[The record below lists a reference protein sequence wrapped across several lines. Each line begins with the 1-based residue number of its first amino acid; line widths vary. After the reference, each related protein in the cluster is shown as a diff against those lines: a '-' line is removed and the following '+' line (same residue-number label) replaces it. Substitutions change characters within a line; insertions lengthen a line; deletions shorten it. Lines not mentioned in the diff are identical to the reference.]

1 MKCEGMIYLDGEFDM
16 EKLTREI
23 LGEEGYKAYL
33 AEREEGAKK
42 EKARKEKK
50 ASRQLSMAEKN
61 RLASKDYE
69 DYYRAKRLNKE
80 GSQGGNS
87 HE

>member
-1 MKCEGMIYLDGEFDM
+1 MKCDGMIYLDGEFDM

-33 AEREEGAKK
+33 AEREANAKK

-69 DYYRAKRLNKE
+69 DYYKAKRQNKE
-80 GSQGGNS
+80 ESKGGNG